1 MAPAAGDRSLKETP
15 TWAVAVVCAVFV
27 IISILIEH
35 GIHSLG
41 NWFQKRHKKAMI
53 EALEKI
59 KAELMLLGFISL
71 LITVGTEPIS
81 MICMPKNFAKTML
94 PCGKDDGTKDSDD
107 SKDADLSKDRKL
119 LWYNEDVPWRRFL
132 APEEKTDHC
141 SKHVKKTFSGL
152 IPSADWFIRP
162 FIAALLMEIDS
173 FNLMIVLK
181 YGSIVF
187 QDQVPLISQSGV
199 HQLHIFI
206 FVLAVFHVLYSV
218 LLIALAKAKM
228 KKWEA
233 WERETTSLEYQF
245 NNDPSRFRL
254 THQTSFIRRHSGL
267 STTPGLRWTF
277 IKKSECL
284 QVAFF
289 RQFFASVTK
298 VDYMTMR
305 RGFINI
311 LLLVGAKLEIIIME
325 MAQQIQEKTTV
336 VKGAPIVETSN
347 KYFWF
352 NRPGFILFLIH
363 FTLFQ
368 YEFGLRSCF
377 HKRFY
382 EILTR
387 VCLGVAVQILCS
399 YITFPLYALVTQMGS
414 HMKKAIFEEQTAKAL
429 KNWHKAAKERKKLRK
444 QEEKQNNNGEYPSS
458 PTPSF
463 MSGENSLSIGSSPL
477 HLLHKY
483 KHNSSDWPQESGLSS
498 PRSYYSETELSEGEV
513 GAPTAFSNNNDSVGH
528 HDHRQNGNEIHSCD
542 FSFAQ
547 P

>member
-1 MAPAAGDRSLKETP
+1 
-15 TWAVAVVCAVFV
+15 
-27 IISILIEH
+27 
-35 GIHSLG
+35 
-41 NWFQKRHKKAMI
+41 
-53 EALEKI
+53 
-59 KAELMLLGFISL
+59 
-71 LITVGTEPIS
+71 
-81 MICMPKNFAKTML
+81 
-94 PCGKDDGTKDSDD
+94 
-107 SKDADLSKDRKL
+107 
-119 LWYNEDVPWRRFL
+119 
-132 APEEKTDHC
+132 
-141 SKHVKKTFSGL
+141 
-152 IPSADWFIRP
+152 
-162 FIAALLMEIDS
+162 
-173 FNLMIVLK
+173 
-181 YGSIVF
+181 
-187 QDQVPLISQSGV
+187 
-199 HQLHIFI
+199 
-206 FVLAVFHVLYSV
+206 
-218 LLIALAKAKM
+218 
-228 KKWEA
+228 
-233 WERETTSLEYQF
+233 
-245 NNDPSRFRL
+245 
-254 THQTSFIRRHSGL
+254 
-267 STTPGLRWTF
+267 
-277 IKKSECL
+277 
-284 QVAFF
+284 
-289 RQFFASVTK
+289 
-298 VDYMTMR
+298 
-305 RGFINI
+305 I

-368 YEFGLRSCF
+368 NAFQMAYFLWIWYEFGLRSCF